1 MENYLKIDSTYVCIR
16 WDTDSISDIIKNMFS
31 TWRVSSVKPTH
42 FFDITSHN
50 SGFSLKTPLGSVQC
64 SDEKT
69 LAANLEYSLTLLAQE
84 VYSQNLQL
92 HASCVDFMGKG
103 VLFVGP
109 HSAGKTTLALTAIA
123 SGFRALT
130 DDVAIVGESHTQIYG
145 FPRPFK
151 VCDDIWN
158 MQPTVVPL
166 DCPHFKVTPE
176 TTYLFFYLPD
186 GRYYAEITLLK
197 YIIFPVRNDNPT
209 MIRELGETESLSRL
223 LLQGFNC
230 YQKKNGRVD
239 ELLDTIRKTSSFEIV
254 YNSNW
259 DLLKKVRELL
269 VTCSPKLDGF
279 ENELH
284 GRSKSKL

>member
-1 MENYLKIDSTYVCIR
+1 MEIYLKIASKYICIR
-16 WDTDSISDIIKNMFS
+16 WDTDSLNYIIKKMFS
-31 TWRVSSVKPTH
+31 PWHVSSGEPTYIW
-42 FFDITSHN
+42 DISALD
-50 SGFSLKTPLGSVQC
+50 SGYSLKTHLRSVQC
-64 SDEKT
+64 SDERA

-84 VYSQNLQL
+84 VYSQNLQV
-92 HASCVDFMGKG
+92 HASCVDFQGKG

-109 HSAGKTTLALTAIA
+109 HGAGKTTLALTAIA

-130 DDVAIVGESHTQIYG
+130 DDVAIVGKRHTQIYG

-158 MQPTVVPL
+158 MQPSVVPL

-176 TTYLFFYLPD
+176 TTYLFFYLPY
-186 GRYYAEITLLK
+186 GRYYAEKTLLK

-209 MIRELGETESLSRL
+209 MIRKLGETESLSKL

-239 ELLDTIRKTSSFEIV
+239 ELLDTIRKTSSLEIV

-259 DLLKKVRELL
+259 DLLKKVRELV
-269 VTCSPKLDGF
+269 VTCSP
-279 ENELH
+279 ENWSTFDE
-284 GRSKSKL
+284 KN